1 MCLLI
6 PAVSATEEEE
16 NSCDEARKGRGMVMS
31 IAALAPLE
39 SDDFAEVTDVDEEL
53 PVAVGDEFN
62 CVPELKV
69 GVGVD

>member
-1 MCLLI
+1 MR
-6 PAVSATEEEE
+6 
-16 NSCDEARKGRGMVMS
+16 ARKRRGMVMP

-62 CVPELKV
+62 CVPGLDVEV
-69 GVGVD
+69 GAD